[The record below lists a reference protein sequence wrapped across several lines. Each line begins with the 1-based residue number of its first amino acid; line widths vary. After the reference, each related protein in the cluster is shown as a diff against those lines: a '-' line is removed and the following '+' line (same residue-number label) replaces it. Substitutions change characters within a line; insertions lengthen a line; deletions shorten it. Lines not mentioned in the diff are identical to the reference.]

1 MGLAG
6 GPAGL
11 GRDFGFAMCKM
22 EPWKTLFSVPF
33 LSFLH
38 LVLRHNNFLV
48 LKVHP
53 TSKRKK
59 SVSPL

>member
-33 LSFLH
+33 LSF
-38 LVLRHNNFLV
+38 FF
-48 LKVHP
+48 P
-53 TSKRKK
+53 AFSSPAQQFSGPK
-59 SVSPL
+59 SPPN